1 MPGAF
6 FKQQGRMQGLLRP
19 CIAALALVLLP
30 ALSHAQEICDN
41 GLIDLN
47 DTLACPC
54 SLLPPPS
61 NLISNG
67 SFEQHNCCPNQNP
80 SWPMANQQVH
90 STP

>member
-1 MPGAF
+1 
-6 FKQQGRMQGLLRP
+6 MQGLLRP

-30 ALSHAQEICDN
+30 TFTHAQEICDN
-41 GLIDLN
+41 GIDDDGNGLVDLN

-54 SLLPPPS
+54 SLLPPPT